1 MEARRLFQLSHFWSA
16 AAAVVVISGSVHLAQ
31 ATCRTDSNGVVCC
44 GRVYVSSGFCC
55 WAVAC
60 SDGSSDSGC
69 GECLQARLGNGIQ
82 KDGAP
87 KNHIANNDLSFLLA
101 RLLKQDKEISRALR
115 SMR

>member
-1 MEARRLFQLSHFWSA
+1 MRVKRLFWFNHLWVSA
-16 AAAVVVISGSVHLAQ
+16 VALFVIFGSVHLAQ
-31 ATCRTDSNGVVCC
+31 ATCRTDSNGVTCC
-44 GRVYVSSGFCC
+44 GRVYVASGFCC

-60 SDGSSDSGC
+60 SDGFSDSGC
-69 GECLQARLGNGIQ
+69 GECLQARLGNGIR

-87 KNHIANNDLSFLLA
+87 RDRIQNKDVSFLLA